1 MTKQYRVALS
11 ALTALACWGGNAA
24 AQTPAQLAT
33 SPLASLPQAKLSP
46 VSGPTA
52 GAQSG
57 PGGLDVRA
65 SGFATLGHAV
75 SDQPWRWRRFIDED
89 GTFWR
94 DSIVGGQLDARL
106 SPNWAATVQLTLA
119 PSTRHDRQWGVE
131 AAWAFVSW
139 RPDNDWLLRAGK
151 QRVPIFLNAENRDVG
166 QTYAFARLPPE
177 VYAVSP
183 TTDHTG
189 LSVSRTWQR
198 DSGELSADAYGGRAQ
213 ISERSRSRDLG
224 VMYLSVHTDIVGAAL
239 TWRSEALSWRV
250 GLHHAVTRRKDG
262 QPLPSSYPYV
272 SPFPGFGY
280 YQVSNALSGPGVG
293 STDKLVNDVINVG
306 LDARVAPNWRVVTE
320 IARNIQGRTDLG
332 ANTVGGYVAVLHT
345 MGHLT
350 PYVSLAR
357 LQTLGAPRKVSE
369 ALMVSGGSGSDPLSV
384 AQRAAADAI
393 PVQDQTSAGVGAA
406 YALSPRSQLKGE
418 VMHTR
423 IGRRSA
429 MADDPPEG
437 TLSQTGVNVLS
448 LSYSVVF

>member
-11 ALTALACWGGNAA
+11 ALTVLACCAGHAA
-24 AQTPAQLAT
+24 AQAQA
-33 SPLASLPQAKLSP
+33 QAQ
-46 VSGPTA
+46 A
-52 GAQSG
+52 GQA
-57 PGGLDVRA
+57 PGDANGAGLDVRV

-75 SDQPWRWRRFIDED
+75 SDQSWRWQRFTDEG

-106 SPNWAATVQLTLA
+106 SPSWAATVQLTLA
-119 PSTRHDRQWGVE
+119 PSTRHEREWAVD

-166 QTYAFARLPPE
+166 QTYAFARLPAE

-189 LSVSRTWQR
+189 LSVSRTWQS

-224 VMYLSVHTDIVGAAL
+224 VMYLAVHSDLVGAAL
-239 TWRSEALSWRV
+239 TWRSEALSWRL
-250 GLHHAVTRRKDG
+250 GLHHAVSQRKDG

-280 YQVSNALSGPGVG
+280 YQVSNAILGGPGIG
-293 STDKLVNDVINVG
+293 NTDKVVNTVINVG

-345 MGHLT
+345 LGHLT

-369 ALMVSGGSGSDPLSV
+369 ALMASAGAGSDALSV

-393 PVQDQTSAGVGAA
+393 PVYDQTSAGVGAA

-418 VMHTR
+418 WMHTR

-429 MADDPPEG
+429 MADDPAEG